1 MSQAG
6 LPVPAPRSPRA
17 GPVGRVLILV
27 ENLTVPFDRRVWLEA
42 RALTEAGYLVSVIC
56 PTGPPHTAPYECL
69 EGVHIY
75 RYPAPPLT
83 RSRLDYV
90 REFTYC
96 WVRTAWL
103 TLRVSREQGFDVIH
117 ACNPPDTFW
126 LLGLFYKVFGGKR
139 FLFDQHDL
147 CPEVFL
153 ARFSAQASGF
163 VHGALLWLERC
174 TYRTADLVVATNASY
189 REVAMGRGHM
199 SPDRVVVV
207 RSGPE
212 QGRFT
217 GVAPDPARRRGKRSL
232 VAYLGVMGPQDGV
245 DYLLRAAAALRK
257 RGRDD
262 VAYTLI
268 GSGDSYDDLVR
279 LSGELG
285 LSDDVLFTGRIPDDE
300 VEAILSTADVC
311 VGPDPKNPLNDVSTM
326 NKIVEYMALGKPV
339 AAFDLRET
347 RCSAGEGALYAV
359 PNEIEDLA
367 SKIATLLDDPDLR
380 RRMGEYNRERFRASL
395 AWEYSKTV
403 LVEAYDRLLRVR
415 RRAPRPE
422 VAQAGRAT

>member
-1 MSQAG
+1 MN
-6 LPVPAPRSPRA
+6 
-17 GPVGRVLILV
+17 PVGRVLILV

-42 RALTEAGYLVSVIC
+42 RALTEAGYHVSVIC
-56 PTGPPHTAPYECL
+56 PTGPPHVAPYENL
-69 EGVHIY
+69 QGVHIY

-96 WVRTAWL
+96 WLRTAWL

-153 ARFSAQASGF
+153 SRFAEKSGGMI
-163 VHGALLWLERC
+163 HRTLLWLEGC
-174 TYRTADLVVATNASY
+174 TYRTADMVIATNASY
-189 REVAMGRGHM
+189 RDVATSRGRVN
-199 SPDRVVVV
+199 PDNVVIV

-212 QGRFT
+212 RGRFA
-217 GVAPDPARRRGKRSL
+217 GVAPDPARKRGKCSL

-245 DYLLRAAAALRK
+245 DYLLRAAAALK
-257 RGRDD
+257 KKGRTDI
-262 VAYTLI
+262 AYTLI
-268 GSGDSYDDLVR
+268 GHGDSYDDLVR
-279 LSGELG
+279 LADELG
-285 LSDDVLFTGRIPDDE
+285 LTADVLFTGRIPDDE
-300 VEAILSTADVC
+300 VEAILSSADVC

-326 NKIVEYMALGKPV
+326 NKIVEYMALAKPV

-347 RCSAGEGALYAV
+347 RQSAGEGALYAV
-359 PNEIEDLA
+359 PNEVEDLA
-367 SKIATLLDDPDLR
+367 DKIAILLDDPALR
-380 RRMGEYNRERFRASL
+380 QRMGEYNRERFRASL
-395 AWEYSKTV
+395 AWEYSKSV
-403 LVEAYDRLLRVR
+403 LVGAYDRLLRVR
-415 RRAPRPE
+415 RRASE
-422 VAQAGRAT
+422 AAATSASAEARS

>member
-1 MSQAG
+1 MSEA
-6 LPVPAPRSPRA
+6 ARSAVRGGTP
-17 GPVGRVLILV
+17 PVGRVLILV

-56 PTGPPHTAPYECL
+56 PTGPPHIAPYECL
-69 EGVHIY
+69 DGVHIY

-96 WVRTAWL
+96 WMRTAWL

-153 ARFSAQASGF
+153 SRFSEKRGGF
-163 VHGALLWLERC
+163 LHGALLWLERC
-174 TYRTADLVVATNASY
+174 TYRTADLVVSTNASY

-199 SPDRVVVV
+199 KPENVVIV

-212 QGRFT
+212 RGRFA

-245 DYLLRAAAALRK
+245 DYLLRTAAALQK
-257 RGRDD
+257 RGRNDI
-262 VAYTLI
+262 AYTLI

-279 LSGELG
+279 LADELG
-285 LSDDVLFTGRIPDDE
+285 LGQDVLFTGRIPDDE
-300 VEAILSTADVC
+300 VEAILSSADVC

-326 NKIVEYMALGKPV
+326 NKIIEYMALGKPV

-347 RCSAGEGALYAV
+347 RCSAGDGALYAV
-359 PNEIEDLA
+359 PNEVEDLA
-367 SKIATLLDDPDLR
+367 DKIAILLDDPALR
-380 RRMGEYNRERFRASL
+380 QKMGEYNRERFRASL
-395 AWEYSKTV
+395 AWEYSKSV
-403 LVEAYDRLLRVR
+403 LVDAYDRLLRVR
-415 RRAPRPE
+415 RRPAPAPE
-422 VAQAGRAT
+422 VARAGSAT

>member
-6 LPVPAPRSPRA
+6 LATPTGRRT
-17 GPVGRVLILV
+17 PVGRVLILV
-27 ENLTVPFDRRVWLEA
+27 ENLTVPFDRRVWLES
-42 RALTEAGYLVSVIC
+42 RALTEAGYHVSVIC
-56 PTGPPHTAPYECL
+56 PTGPPHIAPYEEL

-75 RYPAPPLT
+75 RYPAPPPT

-90 REFTYC
+90 REFLYC
-96 WVRTAWL
+96 WLRTAWL
-103 TLRVSREQGFDVIH
+103 SLRVSREQGFDVIH

-153 ARFSAQASGF
+153 SRFGVSGGGF
-163 VHGALLWLERC
+163 LHRSLLWLERC
-174 TYRTADLVVATNASY
+174 TYDTADLVVSTNQSY
-189 REVAMGRGHM
+189 REVALTRGRV
-199 SPDRVVVV
+199 PADRVVIV

-212 QGRFT
+212 RGRFT
-217 GVAPDPARRRGKRSL
+217 GLEPDPARRRGKRFL

-245 DYLLRAAAALRK
+245 DYLLRAARVMRD

-268 GSGDSYDDLVR
+268 GSGDSYPDLVR
-279 LSGELG
+279 LAGELG
-285 LSDDVLFTGRIPDDE
+285 IADDVEFTGRIDDAN
-300 VEAILSTADVC
+300 VEAILSSADVC

-339 AAFDLRET
+339 AAFDLTET
-347 RCSAGEGALYAV
+347 RYSAAEGALYAV
-359 PNEIEDLA
+359 PNQVEDLA
-367 SKIATLLDDPDLR
+367 AKIVTLLDDPELR
-380 RRMGEYNRERFRASL
+380 RRMGDYNRERFQACL
-395 AWEYSKTV
+395 AWEYSKGV
-403 LVEAYDRLLRVR
+403 LVGAYDRLLGVR
-415 RRAPRPE
+415 RPAAVPAPVPAEIRP
-422 VAQAGRAT
+422 